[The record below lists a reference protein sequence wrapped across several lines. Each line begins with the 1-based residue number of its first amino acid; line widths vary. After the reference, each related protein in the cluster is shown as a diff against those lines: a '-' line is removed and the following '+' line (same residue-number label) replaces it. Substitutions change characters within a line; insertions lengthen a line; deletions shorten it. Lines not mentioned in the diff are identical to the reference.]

1 MPASMFVRGSGR
13 RDAGGGRGGR
23 GGCAGRASSL
33 VCDDLRR
40 DVRSS
45 RGARRDVRSRRSR
58 RGRSRG
64 RHILGAQ
71 HGRAHQGLG
80 EQLVAFQTIHG
91 LGPDVLELE
100 VLRAVGLGVGRSR
113 TRGGLGGQAVGLL
126 VGASEAAHPCRE
138 PNTAQKARLQK
149 RPRVG
154 LERGR
159 LHLLKVDER
168 SGVFQ
173 LAVLVEPPEDVLAET
188 RALACGARGQ
198 VTQDPLVVEPDIRAI
213 HAQVKHVVQVLAAGD
228 PRVEGEA
235 PERLLVDGQA
245 AAAHMVR
252 ARQARAAHGLGDP
265 LVKSAALLPEAVVPL
280 VLPFREVGVLV
291 VQIVPRLR
299 HDGHALAREL
309 PEAVHGL
316 L

>member
-1 MPASMFVRGSGR
+1 MR
-13 RDAGGGRGGR
+13 RRK
-23 GGCAGRASSL
+23 
-33 VCDDLRR
+33 
-40 DVRSS
+40 
-45 RGARRDVRSRRSR
+45 
-58 RGRSRG
+58 
-64 RHILGAQ
+64 
-71 HGRAHQGLG
+71 
-80 EQLVAFQTIHG
+80 T
-91 LGPDVLELE
+91 
-100 VLRAVGLGVGRSR
+100 
-113 TRGGLGGQAVGLL
+113 
-126 VGASEAAHPCRE
+126 
-138 PNTAQKARLQK
+138 RLQK

-198 VTQDPLVVEPDIRAI
+198 VTQHPLVVEPDIRAV
-213 HAQVKHVVQVLAAGD
+213 HAQVEHVVQILAAGD
-228 PRVEGEA
+228 PRVKGEA

-265 LVKSAALLPEAVVPL
+265 LVEGAALLPEAVVPL

-316 L
+316 FQEFRVVDHLVVVQEHHGVEAEHVGHEQAQIADGAVALKADLFGEALDVLPGPCAAR